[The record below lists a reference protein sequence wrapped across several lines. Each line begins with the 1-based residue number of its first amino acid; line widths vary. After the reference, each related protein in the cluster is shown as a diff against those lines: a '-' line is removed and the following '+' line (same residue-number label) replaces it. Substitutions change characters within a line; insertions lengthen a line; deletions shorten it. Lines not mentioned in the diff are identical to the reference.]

1 MNHYQHKL
9 EMQVRDYE
17 CDLQGIVNNANYQ
30 NYLEHARHQFLLS
43 RGIDFVALSNS
54 GYYLVVSRVELD
66 YKLPLKPDDL
76 FAVFSS
82 IEKISKIKF
91 GFDQAI
97 YKPDGVLV
105 LKAKIIGTAI
115 DKNGK
120 PSRLGFLDSLFD

>member
-1 MNHYQHKL
+1 
-9 EMQVRDYE
+9 MQVRDYE

-54 GYYLVVSRVELD
+54 GYDLVVTRVELD
-66 YKLPLKPDDL
+66 YKFPLKPDDR
-76 FAVFSS
+76 FTVFSS
-82 IEKISKIKF
+82 IEKTSKIKF

-97 YKPDGVLV
+97 YKLDGMLV
-105 LKAKIIGTAI
+105 LKARIIGTAI